1 LAEYF
6 KLPDRSELRAD
17 RFAVPAASKFQP
29 LMKGAI
35 IGAVPS
41 ISFYSSITPNTNWNW
56 NWIIS
61 FVSLVELIM
70 DPAALATASAM
81 IAPLGQRHAS

>member
-1 LAEYF
+1 
-6 KLPDRSELRAD
+6 
-17 RFAVPAASKFQP
+17 
-29 LMKGAI
+29 MKGAI

-41 ISFYSSITPNTNWNW
+41 ISFYSSITPNTNW